1 MTTQNKISRRGFCAS
16 VGASALVVGSGL
28 GTTIAIAASNA
39 PRIDAHLHFYKLS
52 NPFHG
57 WPGKNL
63 TSIYHD
69 LLPSDVEP
77 LMSESGMDGVVV
89 VEAARNHEETEWLLQ
104 LAAENPMI
112 KKVSG
117 WVALDDTASVE
128 HLAKFAEN
136 PLFGGTRTRL
146 PAHED
151 TWIET
156 DIKPEVIE
164 AFIAHD
170 LALDILYLP
179 KHWASVSAFLKKY
192 PDLKVVLNHGGRPDT
207 KNGVDSETGLA
218 GYVKEVD
225 SWAANPNTFMK
236 FSAFISGSAS
246 KDATYDTFKPYFDK
260 LWGAF
265 GAERLIYASN
275 WPALTL
281 LRGDKVEAWTTIC
294 STYLD
299 DINATPAE
307 RDAFWG
313 GTAAMAYNI

>member
-1 MTTQNKISRRGFCAS
+1 MMKPSKISRRGFCATIGS
-16 VGASALVVGSGL
+16 SALVLGSGI
-28 GTTIAIAASNA
+28 GMTPAFAASNA
-39 PRIDAHLHFYKLS
+39 PRIDSHLHFYKPS

-57 WPGKNL
+57 WPGEKL

-77 LMSESGMDGVVV
+77 LMSNSGMDGVVV
-89 VEAARNHEETEWLLQ
+89 VEAARNLEETEWLLQ

-112 KKVSG
+112 RKVSG

-146 PAHED
+146 PAQED
-151 TWIET
+151 LWIENE
-156 DIKPEVIE
+156 IKPEVIE

-170 LALDILYLP
+170 LTLDILYLP
-179 KHWASVSAFLKKY
+179 KHWASVTAFLNKY

-218 GYVKEVD
+218 GWVKEVD
-225 SWAANPNTFMK
+225 AWAANPNTFMK

-260 LWGAF
+260 LWDTF

-275 WPALTL
+275 WPAVSL
-281 LRGDKVEAWTTIC
+281 LRGDTLEVWTSIC
-294 STYLD
+294 WAFLD
-299 DINATPAE
+299 DIDATEAE

-313 GTAAMAYNI
+313 GTAVRAYNI